1 MKLYKE
7 YDKHSIRTII
17 ESGLKRDLHMHTNY
31 SDGTMSPEKL
41 LKMRM
46 DQGFEL
52 LAITDHDGIDGS
64 VVGEA
69 FAEKSGLCY
78 ISGIEFDSEDPMGK
92 DLHIL
97 GYGYDRTNEV
107 FRRALLDIRLKRAR
121 RNDILMKALN
131 ERGYAITL
139 DDVGSIN
146 KGRYVGKPTF
156 AYILYLNGFTMD
168 PNEAFKTIFKE
179 EDIRRIKKETLNS
192 RDVVDLIH
200 VAGGMAV
207 MAHPM
212 EQRRPDESF
221 EVFKPRMYSIL
232 DKMREYGID
241 GVECF
246 HPSASPEQSELLVE
260 YADSYGL
267 MITEGSDIH
276 SPNHLRDYSRYHKP

>member
-1 MKLYKE
+1 
-7 YDKHSIRTII
+7 
-17 ESGLKRDLHMHTNY
+17 MHTNY

-52 LAITDHDGIDGS
+52 LSITDHDGIDGS

-276 SPNHLRDYSRYHKP
+276 SPNHIRDYSRYHKP